1 MQGSQGPQGRMDP
14 GRSAVSGGQEVAVRP
29 GRRFWDAPPECGL
42 PAAWRGGDLGGLG
55 VSAAWPRCH

>member
-1 MQGSQGPQGRMDP
+1 MDP